1 MRIIGD
7 VQGCA
12 AVIIDDMID
21 TAGTVC
27 AAATAIIEAGAKRVI
42 ACTTH
47 GVLSGPAIQ
56 RITESRLDTV
66 ITTDTIAPCEQ
77 VRSNPKIRIVSVAPF
92 MAEAIRRTHQEESI
106 SSLFQ

>member
-1 MRIIGD
+1 
-7 VQGCA
+7 
-12 AVIIDDMID
+12 MID

-47 GVLSGPAIQ
+47 GVLSGPAVE
-56 RITESRLDTV
+56 RIAASQLDTV
-66 ITTDTIAPCEQ
+66 ITTDTIAPCDA
-77 VRSNPKIRIVSVAPF
+77 VKANPKIHIVTVAPF
-92 MAEAIRRTHQEESI
+92 IAEAIRRTHQEESI